1 MSWVLYVFTLVGIHN
16 SSNAAHTYKFNLLL
30 QVQQHTSNGLKICWV
45 NDLVVFHERMC
56 EHKMRC
62 IDAT

>member
-1 MSWVLYVFTLVGIHN
+1 
-16 SSNAAHTYKFNLLL
+16 L